1 MSDEPNLTSAAD
13 VMREAIEFN
22 IKTGRMLYPDGSVFV
37 DAETT
42 DLAAVLARAAD
53 DGQAVVLCFQDGT
66 RRIVEARP
74 APNAA

>member
-37 DAETT
+37 DAETA

-53 DGQAVVLCFQDGT
+53 DGQAVVLCYQDGT
-66 RRIVEARP
+66 RRIVEARS